1 MNWQPIS
8 EQVWDGI
15 RAEFTL
21 PAVGQVHQRLSELME
36 DPEPV
41 MEQLARVFIGEGTF
55 CPGFQFLPGGQLHPV
70 VRDLFERAMALK
82 IPHNCFAVWMVSPSK
97 PLSGSRPVDL
107 LEGPRP
113 PLFRALDAF
122 AHQHTGTVTYSGDR
136 AGSGH

>member
-41 MEQLARVFIGEGTF
+41 MQQLVRVF
-55 CPGFQFLPGGQLHPV
+55 
-70 VRDLFERAMALK
+70 
-82 IPHNCFAVWMVSPSK
+82 
-97 PLSGSRPVDL
+97 LSGLNRLCRSS
-107 LEGPRP
+107 EGQYRSLRSAPSVWISD
-113 PLFRALDAF
+113 FDACS
-122 AHQHTGTVTYSGDR
+122 TR
-136 AGSGH
+136 